1 MVPSAKGSAIFPSH
15 NSYITD
21 GEPSR
26 QLRKISGVRT
36 LLSLCLLLC
45 IHFSLE
51 AQQPAR
57 ITFSFDFPGS
67 DPDHYVI
74 SISADGRATYESH
87 IKTTQGS
94 EDDSFHFDF
103 TISSDTLSRIFEL
116 AKRSHYFEGD
126 VDAKKSGIAS
136 TGVKTLK
143 YADAQRNTQA
153 TYNYSRIPAVQ
164 DLTALLQKLS
174 TTLEFG
180 RRLEYDHRYQKLALD
195 DELKRMEEMSKQNS
209 LEELSA
215 ISPILQRIAADAT
228 VINPV
233 RVRAQRLIA
242 GERKGSP

>member
-1 MVPSAKGSAIFPSH
+1 MVPYAKGSAIFSWHSDPSA
-15 NSYITD
+15 
-21 GEPSR
+21 R
-26 QLRKISGVRT
+26 LRKILGVRT
-36 LLSLCLLLC
+36 PLWLCLLLC
-45 IHFSLE
+45 FHCPLE

-67 DPDHYVI
+67 DPDHYVT

-87 IKTTQGS
+87 TKTTPGS

-103 TISSDTLSRIFEL
+103 SISSNTLARIFEL
-116 AKRSHYFEGD
+116 AKRSHYFEED
-126 VDAKKSGIAS
+126 VDVKKSGIAS

-143 YADAQRNTQA
+143 YADAQRNTKA
-153 TYNYSRIPAVQ
+153 TYNYSRVPAVQ
-164 DLTALLQKLS
+164 ELTALLQKLS

-215 ISPILQRIAADAT
+215 ITPILQRIAADST

-242 GERKGSP
+242 GERKVSP

>member
-1 MVPSAKGSAIFPSH
+1 MVPCAKGSAIFSSH
-15 NSYITD
+15 NSYMD
-21 GEPSR
+21 GDPCL
-26 QLRKISGVRT
+26 QLRKISGVRA
-36 LLSLCLLLC
+36 LLWLCLLLC
-45 IHFSLE
+45 FHFPLE

-74 SISADGRATYESH
+74 SISADGQATYDSH
-87 IKTTQGS
+87 TKPIQGS

-103 TISSDTLSRIFEL
+103 TISSDTLARIFDF

-143 YADAQRNTQA
+143 YTDAQRNTQA

-164 DLTALLQKLS
+164 ELTALLQRLS

-180 RRLEYDHRYQKLALD
+180 RRLAYDHRYQKLALD

-215 ISPILQRIAADAT
+215 ITPILQRIAADST

-242 GERKGSP
+242 AGRKGSP